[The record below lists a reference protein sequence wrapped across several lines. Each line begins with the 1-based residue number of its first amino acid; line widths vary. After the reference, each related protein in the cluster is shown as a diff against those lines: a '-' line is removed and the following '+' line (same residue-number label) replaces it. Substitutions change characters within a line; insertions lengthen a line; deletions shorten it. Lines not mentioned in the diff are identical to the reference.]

1 MILSLSSLHSKTVPK
16 TTFMDKHD
24 LMLWVSAKLGVD
36 CTVGCFAKYN
46 MFLMVQHQVKML
58 STKLIFAAVNLSTY
72 CWCCLVS
79 PPPPPKVMPSMD
91 SNRKHTSKAHPS
103 SRATLH
109 NSSTQANRATRRS
122 SKATVS
128 LYAEFTCLHHVVGT
142 IVRSVLM
149 PCGNTL
155 RWACPLKAL

>member
-72 CWCCLVS
+72 C
-79 PPPPPKVMPSMD
+79 
-91 SNRKHTSKAHPS
+91 
-103 SRATLH
+103 
-109 NSSTQANRATRRS
+109 
-122 SKATVS
+122 
-128 LYAEFTCLHHVVGT
+128 
-142 IVRSVLM
+142 
-149 PCGNTL
+149 
-155 RWACPLKAL
+155 